1 MPPSVHQ
8 MPPDAQSSIQ
18 ILLVSNSIGKASAAW
33 VSLFL
38 AFVLFLG
45 LLAVG
50 PTSS

>member
-1 MPPSVHQ
+1 MLNRPFKYFLGSISVG
-8 MPPDAQSSIQ
+8 I
-18 ILLVSNSIGKASAAW
+18 VSAAW

-38 AFVLFLG
+38 AFVFFLG

>member
-8 MPPDAQSSIQ
+8 MPPDARSSIQ
-18 ILLVSNSIGKASAAW
+18 TVLVSCSMGLFPAAS
-33 VSLFL
+33 VSLTL
-38 AFVLFLG
+38 ALVLFFG